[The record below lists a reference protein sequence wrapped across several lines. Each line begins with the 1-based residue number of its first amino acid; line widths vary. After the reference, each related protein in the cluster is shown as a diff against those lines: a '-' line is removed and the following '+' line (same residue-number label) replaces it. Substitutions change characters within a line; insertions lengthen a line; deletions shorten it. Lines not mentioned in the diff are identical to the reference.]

1 MAKKTLEG
9 TLSSVYAHVYDEQ
22 AGLTKVET
30 KDGVVVSKVYTL
42 DSPTKKLDSIT
53 IYDESLIASIDKIKV
68 AMAVSDR
75 AYLIIAKELSNIA
88 DSGKLEALGFSNIE
102 QFASRMFDIAS
113 TTTQFYV
120 RIGRF
125 LLDSDYTPVAGL
137 PKTLK
142 ISQLLE
148 IVTCLKVN
156 SKDDVTT
163 KVIPAFANSTI
174 SDGMSARRMREAL
187 RKADKV
193 IELKESQVVSETAT
207 ESATETATETVTESV
222 TETAAEVAAANTS
235 SPMLSLLVKVSEARD
250 AVEVSIKDSIIEAGN
265 GAFME
270 YLDSATKVIELLQSM
285 IASN

>member
-9 TLSSVYAHVYDEQ
+9 TLSSVYAHVYDEE

-53 IYDESLIASIDKIKV
+53 IYDEGLIASIDKIKL

-88 DSGKLEALGFSNIE
+88 DSGKLEALGFANIE

-120 RIGRF
+120 RIGRY

-137 PKTLK
+137 PKSLK

-156 SKDDVTT
+156 SKEDVAN

-174 SDGMSARRMREAL
+174 SDAMSARRMRDAL

-193 IELKESQVVSETAT
+193 IELKDSQVVTEDEKTSET
-207 ESATETATETVTESV
+207 ATETATETT
-222 TETAAEVAAANTS
+222 TS
-235 SPMLSLLVKVSEARD
+235 PLLSLLVKVSEARD
-250 AVEVSIKDSIIEAGN
+250 ALEVSIKDSVVEAGD